1 MKKVLVSIL
10 IIMLLLTGCASK
22 QDGAKGEKVKIGIV
36 QIVEHPSLDASRQ
49 GFLDVLAANGYKEG
63 ENLIVDYKNAQG
75 DMPTLN
81 TIAQSL
87 VSGGNDLLLAIA
99 TPSAQAVANATKNNK
114 IPVLFT
120 AVTDPVAAGLV
131 KSMEKPGT
139 NLTGTTDMAPIANQI
154 NLLKEIDPSV
164 KNIGVIYN
172 TSEVNSVVQVDI
184 AKAAAKAAGLNI
196 IEAIATNSSEVD
208 QAAKSLIG
216 KVDAIYVPGDN
227 AVVSA
232 LEAVIKVAIQ
242 NKLLLIATEK
252 DSVMRGAVA
261 TIGLDY
267 YKLGQQTGEMA
278 LKLLAGEAK
287 PENMPVESQKE
298 IEIIVNLKAAEALGV
313 TVPQSILDKA
323 QEIIK

>member
-22 QDGAKGEKVKIGIV
+22 QDGAKDEKVKIGIV

-87 VSGGNDLLLAIA
+87 VSGGNNLLLAIA

-131 KSMEKPGT
+131 ESMENPGT

-154 NLLKEIDPSV
+154 NLLKEIDPAV
-164 KNIGVIYN
+164 KNVGVIYN

>member
-87 VSGGNDLLLAIA
+87 VSGGNSLLLAIA

-131 KSMEKPGT
+131 KSMEKPET

-154 NLLKEIDPSV
+154 NLLKEIDPTV
-164 KNIGVIYN
+164 KNVGVIYN